1 MLTAGAGAPPARRAR
16 RPAGR
21 AGRAAGAGARGR
33 PPAAAGSSAVARS
46 APRPQAG
53 GWGAARGAKTAARA
67 AKKKF
72 GSFDEMLSG
81 ATTPVLVD
89 FYATWCGPCV
99 MLSSELQKVGK
110 ALGEER
116 IQIVKIDTE
125 KYPKIASKFNVEAL
139 PTVLLFKGGEVVDR
153 IEGML
158 DANQLQ
164 TRLNY
169 FLSSP

>member
-1 MLTAGAGAPPARRAR
+1 MGTKA
-16 RPAGR
+16 
-21 AGRAAGAGARGR
+21 
-33 PPAAAGSSAVARS
+33 
-46 APRPQAG
+46 
-53 GWGAARGAKTAARA
+53 AARA

-116 IQIVKIDTE
+116 IQIVKIVSTCGSGGARGLTRPKDTE

>member
-1 MLTAGAGAPPARRAR
+1 MSTCGSG
-16 RPAGR
+16 
-21 AGRAAGAGARGR
+21 GARGLTR
-33 PPAAAGSSAVARS
+33 P
-46 APRPQAG
+46 
-53 GWGAARGAKTAARA
+53 K
-67 AKKKF
+67 
-72 GSFDEMLSG
+72 
-81 ATTPVLVD
+81 
-89 FYATWCGPCV
+89 
-99 MLSSELQKVGK
+99 
-110 ALGEER
+110 
-116 IQIVKIDTE
+116 DTE

>member
-1 MLTAGAGAPPARRAR
+1 MQMWQIFFDVFSTALWDPWGQEPGEGTLRVPVLNRRWVTAG
-16 RPAGR
+16 
-21 AGRAAGAGARGR
+21 
-33 PPAAAGSSAVARS
+33 
-46 APRPQAG
+46 
-53 GWGAARGAKTAARA
+53 AARA

>member
-1 MLTAGAGAPPARRAR
+1 M
-16 RPAGR
+16 
-21 AGRAAGAGARGR
+21 
-33 PPAAAGSSAVARS
+33 
-46 APRPQAG
+46 
-53 GWGAARGAKTAARA
+53 
-67 AKKKF
+67 
-72 GSFDEMLSG
+72 
-81 ATTPVLVD
+81 
-89 FYATWCGPCV
+89 
-99 MLSSELQKVGK
+99 GK

>member
-1 MLTAGAGAPPARRAR
+1 M
-16 RPAGR
+16 
-21 AGRAAGAGARGR
+21 
-33 PPAAAGSSAVARS
+33 
-46 APRPQAG
+46 
-53 GWGAARGAKTAARA
+53 AARA

-110 ALGEER
+110 ALGEEN